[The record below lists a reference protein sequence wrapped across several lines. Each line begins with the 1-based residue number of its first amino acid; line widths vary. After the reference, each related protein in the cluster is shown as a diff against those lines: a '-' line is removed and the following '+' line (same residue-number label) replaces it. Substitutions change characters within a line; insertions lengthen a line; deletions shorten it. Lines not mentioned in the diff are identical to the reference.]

1 MVALLTEW
9 DIFRSADPAVLGAL
23 VQRRNIVDGRHAP
36 DADAYRAAGRDYRA
50 LGAPNKP

>member
-1 MVALLTEW
+1 VVALLTEW
-9 DIFRSADPAVLGAL
+9 DIFRSADPAVLGGL

-36 DADAYRAAGRDYRA
+36 DAYRAAGRDYRA

>member
-1 MVALLTEW
+1 VVALLTEW

-23 VQRRNIVDGRHAP
+23 VQRRNNVDGRHAP